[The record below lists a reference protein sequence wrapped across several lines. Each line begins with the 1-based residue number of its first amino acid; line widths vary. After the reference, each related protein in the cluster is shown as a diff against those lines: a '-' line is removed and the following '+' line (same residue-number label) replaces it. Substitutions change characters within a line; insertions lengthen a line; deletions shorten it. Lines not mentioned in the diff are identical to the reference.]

1 MKIHYLG
8 HSCILIES
16 QDTKI
21 LIDPFLSG
29 NPLQTIDYNDLE
41 VDFVALTHGHHDH
54 VGDAVAIA
62 KNNHCPI
69 VASPELSRALGE
81 EYDNFIPMGVGGTVQ
96 LKNLSMKATIAFH
109 GSGFV
114 NKKGEEVYSGFPTGY
129 VIYDQ
134 EHHVYHAGDTALF
147 SDMQLIGE
155 EFPLDIAMLPIGDHY
170 TMGMDDA
177 IRAEKYLKA
186 KTILPVHYNTFPAIQ
201 IDLDVWKEKV
211 TKAGFKT
218 DVLAY
223 NESIKLN

>member
-1 MKIHYLG
+1 MHIHYLG

-16 QDTKI
+16 QSTKI

-29 NPLQTIDYNDLE
+29 NPLQTTDYSNLE
-41 VDFVALTHGHHDH
+41 VDFVALTHGHYDH

-96 LKNLSMKATIAFH
+96 LKNLMMKATIAFH
-109 GSGFV
+109 GSGFI
-114 NKKGEEVYSGFPTGY
+114 NKNGQEVYGGFPTGY
-129 VIYDQ
+129 VVYDSR
-134 EHHVYHAGDTALF
+134 HHIYHAGDTALF
-147 SDMQLIGE
+147 SDMRLIGE
-155 EFPLDIAMLPIGDHY
+155 EFPLDVAILPIGDHY

-201 IDLDVWKEKV
+201 IDLNRWEEKV
-211 TKAGFKT
+211 KEAGFKT
-218 DVLAY
+218 DILAY
-223 NESIKLN
+223 NDSITLD